1 MDSPKEDLASVWVSL
16 YFGLLGLHY
25 VITMGCIDFL
35 CWKKKLE
42 EHAQQWVEVLR
53 ATAFTY
59 SPLLYWRNKGQ
70 QCGMNAA
77 INTGP
82 SLAGPQTDIQVEIPA
97 SLWQSDTCEGRH
109 YAIRGS
115 STKAQAPVPLQ
126 PALLATQQ
134 LLSNLMPQR
143 HSKSPLLIIFQEI
156 PFAPPLR
163 MLNLP
168 PMLNHSASYPYLHW
182 KNASAH
188 SIELVPYP
196 KSSILLLLESFPFNG
211 NDFQNDSN

>member
-1 MDSPKEDLASVWVSL
+1 MAPVHKHSLSVKGKSGLLGFLPNQLGLNEKSMRCVFEEASVWVSL

-25 VITMGCIDFL
+25 VITVGCIDFL

-42 EHAQQWVEVLR
+42 ENAQQCVEVLR

-59 SPLLYWRNKGQ
+59 RPLLYWRNKEQ

-82 SLAGPQTDIQVEIPA
+82 SPAGPQTDIQVEIPD

-134 LLSNLMPQR
+134 Q
-143 HSKSPLLIIFQEI
+143 SKSPLLIIFQEI
-156 PFAPPLR
+156 TFAPPLH

-168 PMLNHSASYPYLHW
+168 PMLDHSASYPYLHW
-182 KNASAH
+182 KWKEMSTL
-188 SIELVPYP
+188 IR
-196 KSSILLLLESFPFNG
+196 FPF
-211 NDFQNDSN
+211 